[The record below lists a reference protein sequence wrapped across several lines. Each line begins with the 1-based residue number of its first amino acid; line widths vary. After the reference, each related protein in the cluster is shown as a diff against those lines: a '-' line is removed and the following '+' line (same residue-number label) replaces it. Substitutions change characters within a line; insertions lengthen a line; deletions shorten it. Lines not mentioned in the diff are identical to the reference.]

1 MAHPDVPAE
10 QAYLDRAYERLEVVR
25 GETQARLQEA
35 FRERGGTF
43 QSYTERDIKV
53 RNSLNRLEK
62 LQLGREAL
70 IFGRIDRPGHQDG
83 EGAGASEAVAAGGER
98 GRGEDESF
106 HIGRLA
112 LSDAEHEPLVVDW
125 RAPVAEPFYRAT
137 GARPMGL
144 RRRRHFLTDGRR
156 VVDLEDELFAPD
168 GTEVSAE
175 VLGLSGPGVLR
186 AALERAHTGRMRDI
200 VATVQAE
207 QDEII
212 RSPLPG
218 ALVVQGGPG
227 TGKTAVALH
236 RAAYLLY
243 THRFPLEV
251 QGVLVVGP
259 NPTFL
264 RYIDQVLP
272 SLGET
277 GAELSTASGLYKG
290 AKAVATEPVP
300 VARLKGDPR
309 MARFIRRAVRQ
320 RERPLRSTAEIP
332 YGHLVLT
339 LTPQASTEIVSTA
352 KRRSGPHNARRRLVE
367 RLLWE
372 HFAAQFERRGDG
384 PNGRPGGP
392 GRAETGRGQTA
403 SGPVAP
409 GSDEISASE
418 LGAELRRRPEIVE
431 LLERI
436 WPRMTAEAFL
446 HDLFGARPLIAL
458 AGNGALSATELDL
471 LFRPRS
477 ANLNDVPWSPADVA
491 LLDEASWQLGPVR
504 SEPAT
509 EYRSYGH
516 IVVDEVQ
523 DLSPMELRMV
533 GRRSL
538 SGSMTLVGDIAQ
550 ATGYWAPN
558 SWDDLMAHLPA
569 RRGWRLAS
577 LSVSYRA
584 PAEVMEL
591 AAHVLAAALPGARP
605 PEPVRRTERRPK
617 VLTPSTN
624 AGQDGTAVWHALIS
638 RTVKDELQ
646 AVSAIEAG
654 EDGSVG
660 VLVPSVLLADTR
672 SALEEGGVAFGEVG
686 SGALD
691 TPVSLLA
698 LGDAKGLEF
707 DSVVVVE
714 PARIVAQP
722 PEGMRAL
729 YVAVTRCTRRL
740 AILHREPLPAPLR
753 GVEPGPGQGDGS
765 SDGPDAKDAGTNL
778 EGVGHPGDGAGEE
791 GR

>member
-10 QAYLDRAYERLEVVR
+10 QAYLDRSYERLEVVR
-25 GETQARLQEA
+25 AETQTRLREA

-43 QSYTERDIKV
+43 QSYTERDIRV

-70 IFGRIDRPGHQDG
+70 IFGRIDRAPGPDG
-83 EGAGASEAVAAGGER
+83 AEHAADPRPGTGDEGDRDAA
-98 GRGEDESF
+98 ESF

-112 LSDAEHEPLVVDW
+112 VSDAEHEPLVVDW

-168 GTEVSAE
+168 GGHGTAE

-212 RSPLPG
+212 RSALPG

-290 AKAVATEPVP
+290 AKPVSTEPVP

-309 MARFIRRAVRQ
+309 MARFVRRAVRQ
-320 RERPLRSTAEIP
+320 RERPLRKTAEIP
-332 YGHLVLT
+332 YGRMVLT
-339 LTPQASTEIVSTA
+339 LTPQASADIIRAA

-367 RLLWE
+367 RLLWDHLAGQLE
-372 HFAAQFERRGDG
+372 GRTDG
-384 PNGRPGGP
+384 GPPAGARPGQPGVATARTGP
-392 GRAETGRGQTA
+392 GQRGPDPSRSRSRAPDDPALDNRADGGRGTHRRDP
-403 SGPVAP
+403 GTP
-409 GSDEISASE
+409 GSDEVSPHE
-418 LGAELRRRPEIVE
+418 LGAELRRRPEVVE
-431 LLERI
+431 LLERM
-436 WPRMTAEAFL
+436 WPRLSAEAFL
-446 HDLFGARPLIAL
+446 HDLFGAKPLVQL
-458 AGNGALSATELDL
+458 AGNGVLGPSELDL
-471 LFRPRS
+471 LYRPRS
-477 ANLNDVPWSPADVA
+477 ASVEEVRWSAADIA
-491 LLDEASWQLGPVR
+491 LLDEASWLLGPVR
-504 SEPAT
+504 SELAT
-509 EYRSYGH
+509 EARSYGH

-550 ATGYWAPN
+550 ATGYWAPA
-558 SWDDLMAHLPA
+558 SWDELMAHLPA

-591 AAHVLAAALPGARP
+591 AANVLAVALPGATP
-605 PEPVRRTERRPK
+605 PEPVRRTGQSPK
-617 VLTPSTN
+617 ILTLA
-624 AGQDGTAVWHALIS
+624 AGAGREATATWHALIS

-646 AVSAIEAG
+646 AVSAIGEG

-660 VLVPSVLLADTR
+660 VLVPSELLADVR
-672 SALEEGGVAFGEVG
+672 SALVEGGTGFGEVG

-707 DSVVVVE
+707 DSVLVVE
-714 PARIVAQP
+714 PALIVAQP
-722 PEGMRAL
+722 PEGLRAL

-740 AILHREPLPAPLR
+740 AIVHREPLPPPLR
-753 GVEPGPGQGDGS
+753 RATRG
-765 SDGPDAKDAGTNL
+765 L
-778 EGVGHPGDGAGEE
+778 
-791 GR
+791 

>member
-10 QAYLDRAYERLEVVR
+10 QDYLDRAYDRLEVVR
-25 GETQARLQEA
+25 AETQARLQEA

-43 QSYTERDIKV
+43 QSYTERDIRV
-53 RNSLNRLEK
+53 RNSLNRLEQ

-70 IFGRIDRPGHQDG
+70 IFGRIDRPPGSEPVG
-83 EGAGASEAVAAGGER
+83 EEAAGAIDYDPAQGT
-98 GRGEDESF
+98 ESF

-112 LSDAEHEPLVVDW
+112 VSDAEHEPLVVDW

-144 RRRRHFLTDGRR
+144 RRRRHFLTEGRR
-156 VVDLEDELFAPD
+156 VIDLEDELFAPD
-168 GTEVSAE
+168 GAAASPE
-175 VLGLSGPGVLR
+175 VLGLAGPAVLM

-218 ALVVQGGPG
+218 VLVVQGGPG

-290 AKAVATEPVP
+290 ARPVTTEPVS
-300 VARLKGDPR
+300 VARLKGDAR
-309 MARFIRRAVRQ
+309 MARFIGRAVRQ
-320 RERPLRSTAEIP
+320 RERPLRRTAEIP
-332 YGHLVLT
+332 YGRLVLT
-339 LTPQASTEIVSTA
+339 LTPRASADLVSAA
-352 KRRSGPHNARRRLVE
+352 KRRSGHHNAKRRLVE

-372 HFAAQFERRGDG
+372 HFAAQLERREELGPRSVPAFGDG
-384 PNGRPGGP
+384 LRS
-392 GRAETGRGQTA
+392 RAGQT
-403 SGPVAP
+403 GVAP
-409 GSDEISASE
+409 GRGANGAGEPVPTGGDEVSPVE
-418 LGAELRRRPEIVE
+418 LGAELRPRADVAE

-436 WPRMTAEAFL
+436 WPRLTAETFL
-446 HDLFGARPLIAL
+446 HDLYGSRPLLEL
-458 AGNGALSATELDL
+458 AGKGVLGPTEVEL
-471 LFRPRS
+471 LYRPRS
-477 ANLNDVPWSPADVA
+477 ATVDEIPWAPGDVA
-491 LLDEASWQLGPVR
+491 LLDEASWLLGPVR
-504 SEPAT
+504 SRAGAEQ
-509 EYRSYGH
+509 RSYGH

-550 ATGYWAPN
+550 ATGYWAPG
-558 SWDDLMAHLPA
+558 SWEDLVAHLPV

-584 PAEVMEL
+584 PAEVMAL
-591 AAHVLAAALPGARP
+591 AAYVLAAALPGTTP
-605 PEPVRRTERRPK
+605 PEPVRQTGQGPRILSP
-617 VLTPSTN
+617 
-624 AGQDGTAVWHALIS
+624 AGPAFGDRADETAAWHALVAS
-638 RTVKDELQ
+638 TVSEELQ
-646 AVSAIEAG
+646 AVSAIGAG

-660 VLVPSVLLADTR
+660 VLVPGELLADIR
-672 SALEEGGVAFGEVG
+672 SALLEGDIEFGEVG
-686 SGALD
+686 AGALD

-707 DSVVVVE
+707 DAVVVVE
-714 PARIVAQP
+714 PALIVAQP
-722 PEGMRAL
+722 PEGLRAL

-740 AILHREPLPAPLR
+740 AIVHREPLPAVLQAA
-753 GVEPGPGQGDGS
+753 VAGS
-765 SDGPDAKDAGTNL
+765 RL
-778 EGVGHPGDGAGEE
+778 EGAGEQ
-791 GR
+791 G

>member
-1 MAHPDVPAE
+1 M
-10 QAYLDRAYERLEVVR
+10 
-25 GETQARLQEA
+25 
-35 FRERGGTF
+35 
-43 QSYTERDIKV
+43 
-53 RNSLNRLEK
+53 
-62 LQLGREAL
+62 
-70 IFGRIDRPGHQDG
+70 
-83 EGAGASEAVAAGGER
+83 
-98 GRGEDESF
+98 
-106 HIGRLA
+106 
-112 LSDAEHEPLVVDW
+112 
-125 RAPVAEPFYRAT
+125 
-137 GARPMGL
+137 
-144 RRRRHFLTDGRR
+144 
-156 VVDLEDELFAPD
+156 VDLEDELFAPD

-218 ALVVQGGPG
+218 SLVVQGGPG

-290 AKAVATEPVP
+290 AKPVATEPVP

-320 RERPLRSTAEIP
+320 RERPLRRTAEIP
-332 YGHLVLT
+332 YGRLVLT
-339 LTPQASTEIVSTA
+339 LTPQASTEIVNTA

-384 PNGRPGGP
+384 PDGRPGEQ
-392 GRAETGRGQTA
+392 GRAETGRGQSA

-418 LGAELRRRPEIVE
+418 LGAELRHRPEVVE

-458 AGNGALSATELDL
+458 AGNGALSAAELDL

-477 ANLNDVPWSPADVA
+477 TNLNDVSWSPADVA
-491 LLDEASWQLGPVR
+491 LLDEASWLLGPAR

-509 EYRSYGH
+509 EQRSYGH

-550 ATGYWAPN
+550 ATGYWAPS

-605 PEPVRRTERRPK
+605 PEPVRRTERRPR
-617 VLTPSTN
+617 VLTPRAN

-638 RTVKDELQ
+638 GTVKDELH

-660 VLVPSVLLADTR
+660 VLVPTELLADTR
-672 SALEEGGVAFGEVG
+672 SALEEGAVAFGEVG

-753 GVEPGPGQGDGS
+753 GADRGPGQDDGS
-765 SDGPDAKDAGTNL
+765 SDGPDARDAGTNL
-778 EGVGHPGDGAGEE
+778 EGVRHPGDGAGEE